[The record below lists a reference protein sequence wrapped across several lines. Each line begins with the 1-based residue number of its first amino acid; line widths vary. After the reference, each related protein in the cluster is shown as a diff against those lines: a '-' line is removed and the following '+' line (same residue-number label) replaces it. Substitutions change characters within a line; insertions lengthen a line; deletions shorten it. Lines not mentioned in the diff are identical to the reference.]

1 MTDPLPNPARLDDD
15 LPYADLAA
23 AAAEQLP
30 FARERLRTY
39 VLAESPSG
47 DAAALAACADLILRG
62 HREVGGRTERVPGP
76 AGDHLVTRWGP
87 DDGEHLM
94 LLGHY
99 DTVWPVGQLAR
110 MPYAD
115 DGTRISGPGTYDMKG
130 GLVVIEAALR
140 TLAALDIPLARQV
153 RAVVVADEE
162 VGSPDGGRVVREHL
176 VGARAVL
183 GFEPP
188 HRRGILKTGRMGS
201 TRVRLDVTG
210 REAHA
215 ALDPTRGVSAI
226 DELLD
231 QLAAI
236 RALVPDDGTTLLN
249 IGRIAGGT
257 RTNVVAG
264 HAEAEL
270 GLRFT
275 DLDVERAVLAKIRAL
290 APVRQDAT
298 VSVQLLSNRPAW
310 TAPDPNPLLDSVVA
324 IAERL
329 GQRLGGRPAT
339 GAGDTNF
346 TGAAGVPTLDGFGP
360 DGAGAHAVHESI
372 LVSSLVDRTALLAA
386 ILASPTL

>member
-1 MTDPLPNPARLDDD
+1 LDD
-15 LPYADLAA
+15 LPYPDLVT

-39 VLAESPSG
+39 ALAESPSG
-47 DAAALAACADLILRG
+47 DTAALAACADLIVRG
-62 HREVGGRTERVPGP
+62 HREIGGRTERVPGP
-76 AGDHLVTRWGP
+76 TGDHLVTTWGP
-87 DDGEHLM
+87 TGGDHLM

-99 DTVWPVGQLAR
+99 DTVWPVGQLAQ
-110 MPYAD
+110 MPYTD

-130 GLVVIEAALR
+130 GLVVVEAALR
-140 TLAALDIPLARQV
+140 ALASLDIPLARQV

-176 VGARAVL
+176 AGARAVL

-264 HAEAEL
+264 RAEAEI

-275 DLDVERAVLAKIRAL
+275 DLDVERAVLSKIRAL
-290 APVRQDAT
+290 APVRPDAT

-310 TAPDPNPLLDSVVA
+310 TAPDPNPLLDTVLELA
-324 IAERL
+324 ARL
-329 GQRLGGRPAT
+329 GQQLGGRPAT

-360 DGAGAHAVHESI
+360 DGAGAHAAHESI
-372 LVSSLVDRTALLAA
+372 LVSSLVDRIALLAT
-386 ILASPTL
+386 ILASPAL